1 MKKYYITTPIYY
13 PNGAFHIGT
22 AYTSCLCDSIT
33 RYKKQLGYDTF
44 FLTGVDEHGQKIEET
59 AKKLGRTPQAH
70 VDMMADYAKKLWKQ
84 LDVNYSDF
92 IRTTEPR
99 HIEVVQEIFEKL
111 LKQDDIYLG
120 EYEGEY
126 CVSCET
132 FYTKTQVG
140 EERICPDCGQPTKL
154 VKEESYF
161 LRMSKYADR
170 LLKYIDEHPDF
181 IQPETKKNEVVAF
194 IKQGLNDLCVSRT
207 SFSWGIPVLSN
218 PRHVVYVWLD
228 ALTNYISALNY
239 HKEDDSLYK
248 KYWLDGEVVHVVGK
262 DILRFHA
269 IIWPIILM
277 AIGEPI
283 NFKLLVHG
291 WYMMKDGKMSKSK
304 GNVIYPNQIVERY
317 GLDSFRYYIVRELPY
332 GSDGVFT
339 PEDFVGR
346 FNTDLVNDYGN
357 LVNRTIAMVNKY
369 FSGTVSKKFIDSKEI
384 TYLENHQAFVKE
396 CVKNYHSLMDEYKV
410 ALALQEI
417 NKIVSRTNKL
427 IDETEP
433 WVLAKDEAKSDVL
446 ETVLYQLLEGI
457 RIATS
462 LYEPYLIET
471 APKVFK
477 ALNTDEDNLTDLKEF
492 ELSSYTVNPLDGP
505 LFPRLDVK
513 KEVDYLKE
521 LMTPKAKK
529 EGKPL
534 IGIEDFEKLELCIGE
549 VLECKKHPNAEKLLV
564 SKIDLGGEV
573 RQIVSGIAQYYT
585 PEDMIGK
592 KVVVLKN
599 LKPVELRGVLSEGM
613 ILAGSNKKALEVLS
627 VNNLKSGDNVK

>member
-1 MKKYYITTPIYY
+1 MKNYYITTPIYY

-99 HIEVVQEIFEKL
+99 HVEVVQEIFEKL

-132 FYTKTQVG
+132 FFTKTQVG
-140 EERICPDCGQPTKL
+140 EERICPDCGRPTKL

-170 LLKYIDEHPDF
+170 LLKYIEDNPDF

-207 SFSWGIPVLSN
+207 SFTWGIPVLSN

-262 DILRFHA
+262 DILR
-269 IIWPIILM
+269 L
-277 AIGEPI
+277 
-283 NFKLLVHG
+283 
-291 WYMMKDGKMSKSK
+291 
-304 GNVIYPNQIVERY
+304 Y
-317 GLDSFRYYIVRELPY
+317 GR
-332 GSDGVFT
+332 
-339 PEDFVGR
+339 
-346 FNTDLVNDYGN
+346 
-357 LVNRTIAMVNKY
+357 
-369 FSGTVSKKFIDSKEI
+369 
-384 TYLENHQAFVKE
+384 
-396 CVKNYHSLMDEYKV
+396 
-410 ALALQEI
+410 
-417 NKIVSRTNKL
+417 
-427 IDETEP
+427 
-433 WVLAKDEAKSDVL
+433 
-446 ETVLYQLLEGI
+446 
-457 RIATS
+457 
-462 LYEPYLIET
+462 
-471 APKVFK
+471 
-477 ALNTDEDNLTDLKEF
+477 
-492 ELSSYTVNPLDGP
+492 LS
-505 LFPRLDVK
+505 
-513 KEVDYLKE
+513 
-521 LMTPKAKK
+521 
-529 EGKPL
+529 
-534 IGIEDFEKLELCIGE
+534 
-549 VLECKKHPNAEKLLV
+549 
-564 SKIDLGGEV
+564 
-573 RQIVSGIAQYYT
+573 
-585 PEDMIGK
+585 
-592 KVVVLKN
+592 
-599 LKPVELRGVLSEGM
+599 
-613 ILAGSNKKALEVLS
+613 
-627 VNNLKSGDNVK
+627 